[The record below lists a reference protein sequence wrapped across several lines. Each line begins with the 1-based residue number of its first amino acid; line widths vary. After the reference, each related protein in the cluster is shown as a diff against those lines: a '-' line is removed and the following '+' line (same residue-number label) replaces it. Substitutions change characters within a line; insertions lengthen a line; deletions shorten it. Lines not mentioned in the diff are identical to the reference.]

1 MALKAPILGFFASF
15 ALAAS
20 ALPGLAQDAPTA
32 EKPAEAATPAAEA
45 AAPAAPAPSDAA
57 PPAAEASEAAEAP
70 AAPEPEEEEVVKREC
85 HLFGVTWD
93 GGSKAGARK
102 RAQRGLRE
110 TISDFRR
117 KQGRR
122 SGWLSDSVTIEPHR
136 MRPNPY
142 WRSRVAG
149 SLYLRPDA
157 RTKTSYTVCWKGV
170 ISTAVCTAGAKVCK

>member
-1 MALKAPILGFFASF
+1 MALKASILSICASL
-15 ALAAS
+15 ALLAG
-20 ALPGLAQDAPTA
+20 ALPALAQDASGDP
-32 EKPAEAATPAAEA
+32 KPAEAAPAAA
-45 AAPAAPAPSDAA
+45 KPSDAA
-57 PPAAEASEAAEAP
+57 PAAAETATEAAEAP
-70 AAPEPEEEEVVKREC
+70 TTPEPPEEEVVKREC

-110 TISDFRR
+110 TISDWRR

-122 SGWLSDSVTIEPHR
+122 SGWLSDGVTIEAHR

-142 WRSRVAG
+142 WRSRVNA